1 MQKFLRTLTLLAF
14 LIVPWV
20 MQGQNVSSYEYD
32 QPVAT
37 AFTSISSSG
46 TLADL
51 TNGYCE
57 IDMNHAF
64 ALGEESIPQGQAK
77 LRIYRNG
84 YVQVLNGTAERGE
97 LAPLSLNSGNLTG
110 GSVYY
115 RAQASVTT
123 VEWRKVLAG
132 TGNVLTFQLKV
143 YSDNRVQFCYGPMGL
158 NGSAATTKSYLSD
171 GTNYLYCTGGWD
183 ALSTSTSLD
192 TRTLS
197 ASNHPTYTATSATS
211 GMGMVYTFSRPN
223 CRRPSDVSTQV
234 LSWNSIKVSWDLD
247 AGDNVYTKFEIAY
260 STQQYFNADTVDAD
274 HRVMITDQ
282 SARNYTFTNLSSNTD
297 YYFAV
302 RKYCSNTVAS
312 SWYNH
317 HTAAAHTPESCPA
330 PYASNFTL
338 TAAGVA
344 SWSLSGYPNINT
356 VDIYYSTENVAPDAE
371 TTPSKSVA
379 ATTASVDL
387 MNEAAIA
394 ASSNTTWYV
403 WFRGH
408 CTVDGGNYTAWVGY
422 KSFKTPCGAVAVT
435 PATPFTEGFSNSTF
449 PPDCWNLIASGS
461 HNWTRNTSSTYGHNA
476 VGSASSGYY
485 GPIYMVLPPLQIGN
499 GATGVSLTFW
509 SYNTY
514 PGDYE
519 KNSVVLINGENET
532 ELWTTATVSQ
542 SWVETIIDLSAYKG
556 QTITIAFKYEGDNA
570 HGWYIDDVEVAFEPT
585 CPTPRDLAVTPEG
598 VATWTASNNA
608 SSYDLLWGATGFNP
622 ETEGTTVTLGNVLT
636 HTIAGLGSN
645 TTYDVYLRAHCSAT
659 SEVTDWVGPVTFT
672 SACMALDLPY
682 SEDFTN
688 YTTPSYPYY
697 GPATIPNCWN
707 YISNGTNTEETA
719 GGNSYYGSVAYY
731 SYTSSY
737 ACMVAYDNYFCIPSF
752 GPSSS
757 YAAARGSQ
765 KIAVLPLFNQ
775 AVNAVTISFDYKMS
789 NASYGIFELGYY
801 YNGEF
806 TTLKTITNNSTTTH
820 FEQAI
825 GSLDGANAAPAGAR
839 LALKWYLTSAGSS
852 YTAYY
857 VGIDNVVVERTPT
870 CVRPSNLAAMPSAT
884 ESAVTASLSWTENS
898 PIPAT
903 QWEVLYWKAGTTD
916 TISLVANTNP
926 FTIGNLEMATS
937 YNWQVRA
944 LCSAEDMSDWSAI
957 NTFSEPNCITGPVAI
972 GEGTTTT
979 TGIPVANYG
988 STYCQMIYT
997 AAELAGAG
1005 LSAGPINELSFDWS
1019 AVDATF
1025 TKTFSIY
1032 LANTSTS
1039 AFATTSSFVPYNE
1052 LTLVYGPVEIE
1063 PNTHSGVQVYTFD
1076 SPFEWDGTSNI
1087 VVATLTNGSSSDG
1100 NAFRRARTHNT
1111 GIDNISMFQRQDNH
1125 VYTED
1130 ELASITGN
1138 SRSTYRANIVFNPNA
1153 PCYQGECLP
1162 PTVAIEQGISGDYGN
1177 ATLTFTA
1184 PDENTTT
1191 FGYKY
1196 GVQGFDPAT
1205 EGTTGTASVTDNVVV
1220 INSLT
1225 GSTTYDIYVYSVC
1238 SGNNGRMVRY
1248 QVEIPFIPTCK
1259 TQTNFTASNVTYT
1272 SATISWQQLD
1282 PTQVPQSW
1290 TVRYSDTDFDP
1301 VNAEATAYTQA
1312 IVNATT
1318 STGSLDL
1325 TGLHNGITYYIY
1337 TMATCNA
1344 NDASSWTAYNFT
1356 TPAVVTPDYMV
1367 ITDVT
1372 TNSAKLWWED
1382 ENVPAVTSWSLAYL
1396 SKEQYDNDENPTV
1409 VTVLPADTVGGYPLT
1424 GLTDNTTYYVA
1435 LRSNYSAE
1443 EYGEWEGYWS
1453 FNTKCSAITIDDD
1466 NYYVEDFESYSSG
1479 IPNCWYR
1486 KSGYTDAYV
1495 STSATHGGSKMFG
1508 FYNGNATNRYMVL
1521 PVFDQP
1527 AAGLQMSFWTRPDG
1541 YNYSSCATLKVG
1553 YMTDVEDINTFV
1565 TVAEYAYNDWSSNT
1579 YMEKIVN
1586 FPYNM
1591 PAGARIAFYHTS
1603 TKNYYWFID
1612 DITVS
1617 PNPSCWTPD
1626 SLVVKD
1632 VAMNSVTLAWREN
1645 SPVPAT
1651 RWEVSYGVN
1660 LTDAEEGTIVEKT
1673 SRQAAVIDG
1682 LEPATIYNFFVRAY
1696 CNEQTGDRSDWVG
1709 PITATTACPIY
1720 NLPFK
1725 EDFDGI
1731 TSGIPACW
1739 DKSNT
1744 TITTASYNW
1753 NSYATGNSGRG
1764 LRFNSYSASTG
1775 QYSYLATPVIAMTDS
1790 AVLSFWYKNPT
1801 GGDFSV
1807 FTSVDG
1813 GATMTT
1819 LATGLS
1825 GQSSW
1830 TEMTY
1835 ALGTEYIGQNVT
1847 VYFKATSNYGSGDAY
1862 IYLDDVRIK
1871 LAEVT
1876 TPVAD
1881 NGGTIEACGKL
1892 IIPNL
1897 DENENY
1903 GNNINATYILN
1914 TNPGYVVS
1922 LEGSYDLEYGYDFI
1936 DIYEGTDANATLV
1949 ATLTGS
1955 AENFSFMTESYDW
1968 PNKGGIKMVFR
1979 TDEDNAEA
1987 HSGFHFT
1994 LNCEAPAL
2002 APAAEPQVVEANGTY
2017 TWVAPTGNDQTYN
2030 NQVVETGLTYDPEA
2044 TFAVAADKVNTYT
2057 YTQKNVGGNDSIVQ
2071 TLQLTLH
2078 PTYNRSFVMTLCERE
2093 SVTFYGKTY
2102 STTGIYTDTLTAQA
2116 GQADSIGTLAL
2127 TVNAAPTAYI
2137 YYNNRNTNGT
2147 INGICEGFPTVLEA
2161 RSNLASATFV
2171 WDEETAGAN
2180 YTVNPANGSS
2190 YSLVATDPA
2199 TGCTSLPT
2207 TVTINTVP
2215 VPALT
2220 ISGDAE
2226 ICAGQSTTLTLTDAN
2241 EVPASY
2247 RWSNG
2252 ETTTS
2257 ITVSPVETTTYSV
2270 TATSTD
2276 GNCANTAEFTVTVN
2290 QLPVVA
2296 SVTATPAELCQ
2307 NATITLN
2314 ATAVEGYSYS
2324 WNTGATTNEAT
2335 VAANATGNFTVTVT
2349 DLKGCVKE
2357 FNTNSVTVNPVYD
2370 QNVDLSVCYLNNP
2383 YQWGEQS
2390 LTANGTY
2397 VQTFPTVGKACDS
2410 TVHLNFTF
2418 EEMAIENST
2427 LEVCE
2432 GTQVTWGP
2440 QTITATE
2447 NTTLTYDLG
2456 VGDTDPHGVVL
2467 ECPARYNLALT
2478 VNTHNPASVEKTVC
2492 DSYTWELDGNTYTES
2507 GVHDVTLQTVKGCDS
2522 VVTLTLTVNYS
2533 NAGTDV
2539 VKACDSYLWIDG
2551 NTYYESNNSA
2561 TKTLKNAAQCDSVV
2575 TLNLTVNYKNYET
2588 DHKNICNAYSYTWVD
2603 GNVYNLSVPESDGI
2617 TYTVADKNV
2626 DGCDSILILDLVLN
2640 PVNPGDT
2647 LLEENVTACDEY
2659 VVEVFNS
2666 ETCSDETLYIS
2677 ESGHYGFRVHNAEK
2691 NVDQWKRINLTIGS
2705 STYKTIPVR
2714 ACDSYTWKLDNGY
2727 EVGTY
2732 SKSGTYTYRKANE
2745 TGCDSTL
2752 NLRLTIKNSTNYY
2765 DDTAAICQNGSWK
2778 SADESFIINGDDQRL
2793 HLGENVI
2800 AWKTNHHE
2808 FADGCDTVYN
2818 VVLTLN
2824 KVYTP
2829 EDFDTIELLTLR
2841 ESDFEYDYDLLTD
2854 VYTLVNPDD
2863 TFQTA
2868 ALPLT
2873 QEAFDDTVKTVVSF
2887 ESAEG
2892 CDVTRAVKY
2901 HVLPTTDT
2909 TWNVTRCDSYTWEVN
2924 GKEYHRSYDP
2934 TAEDADDYVFMTTNV
2949 YGGDSIILLNLTI
2962 NDSIVVNET
2971 HYFCSEYT
2979 GPDGELYR
2987 ESHTWRTTG
2996 ESEQGCDSIHYA
3008 HYIVMPTAMT
3018 NLYMTTNVPYKWE
3031 DGNTYERDTTVW
3043 YETQT
3048 IPYEPTDEFGN
3059 PTDKTVQ
3066 CDSILVLHLT
3076 MVNDTAIVCENSL
3089 PYTYDAMGIVFDG
3102 TNGGTPTWTLPLDY
3116 NSSDNTIFLGLGN
3129 PDQWTQFRTRLFP
3142 GQHDGMN
3149 TVMGVN
3155 VANRY
3160 SDYITVELQV
3170 NGQTMTTKTTDD
3182 VYALNWHQIYFDNPV
3197 RINDNDTV
3205 DVIYTMESEYA
3216 MYCFESGAN
3225 IGHPDYY
3232 QFRYADT
3239 SEWEL
3244 MPAPYNFYTQNLF
3257 GVGDDYYYTS
3267 FNEDHHD
3274 TILYYVVNTNTKST
3288 VDTAVCA
3295 ALTWIDGNTYSE
3307 DTLGVVYTIVGGN
3320 ANGCDSTVTL
3330 NLHVGTPTAEPDT
3343 VKVDN
3348 VCGGYVWQ
3356 VNSYNYEKGEYELV
3370 TVNKTPYTESGFY
3383 TYTATNQTG
3392 CDSVL
3397 VLNLKAYPTT
3407 KEVIDTQVCYSY
3419 TWTPMTYNVTTG
3431 EYEALPDTVFT
3442 GNDSTGRTLVNQY
3455 GCDSIVGMKVT
3466 ILDSVVFEGADSI
3479 VSGVSFTYAG
3489 KLYTAPYADTVRG
3502 YFTAENGCDSIYKFK
3517 LVLSN
3522 GELVSEVVNQCG
3534 DFTWRNGKTYTWIPE
3549 ADRVNPV
3556 INYAERSGD
3565 SLIYL
3570 SEFPL
3575 DTLFKGNGTY
3585 DTILVLALSLQEASV
3600 EYKEYS
3606 VPMSWDSIADPTCTY
3621 VYKWN
3626 DNGVIVANSDTTI
3639 HDTMH
3644 YASTYY
3650 CDSIVYYTFNL
3661 RYNYDTLD
3669 TVYRCFEDSTY
3680 TTATGTVIAL
3690 AVGDNDV
3697 IDTIDAGKV
3706 ATEKVNFMV
3715 INRRDYDGATVTPN
3729 VANYCDSTVW
3739 NGKTYTVSGTYYDTT
3754 KVAREHNLMCDSITT
3769 ITLDIRATQHN
3780 AYTVT
3785 VCDTFKWEQIDILNI
3800 ARGNDS
3806 VYKESTVDTMSYT
3819 LAETGICTNVDT
3831 LKLTIHHSHRDDTT
3845 VVACDSFMW
3854 DRTGVTYYDSITDHS
3869 VYEITSDVNSC
3880 DDTIYLV
3887 LSINKSIV
3895 TYDTLHMYGDYIRMN
3910 GNVYTAP
3917 FESSATTGTSVES
3930 ADAEHPGWFEV
3941 FHLQRAG
3948 TGCDSTAYLHLTVAN
3963 YGIVYYDTAVCGV
3976 FTWND
3981 SVVYPDTTYMIGT
3994 GHTYRSI
4001 TDEESE
4007 AHANARYFD
4016 VTANSYITENPVDTI
4031 ADTIRGRGFVYSLR
4045 LTLNGAVF
4053 ATADTS
4059 YMLSVYS
4066 EDQTATLDLG
4076 GDFTPESFIDVY
4088 NAKKDTTVVRSV
4100 HYGAPSAT
4108 LCDSIVSWTVHVV
4121 YNFDTLD
4128 TVYLGTYVD
4137 SLDWAATTGKAI
4149 YGAVANDTIRNI
4161 EFGDTLLTRN
4171 TVASGDTAFMVTTL
4185 PVTRIKAFVADTIII
4200 DTVCDSVR
4208 VSKYGWPGD
4217 ALLTESKVGANA
4229 DDYYFDTTTVM
4240 RHNVAVDSVT
4250 RLSLKV
4256 YNTYHNVVTID
4267 TCDSY
4272 TWMNVNVGNTS
4283 NSKSGNNHLAGDNNA
4298 YSESGVYV
4306 YGGYDSTLYWGEC
4319 RPTDTLK
4326 LTIRK
4331 SSQRDTVVF
4340 ACDSYT
4346 WTPETGASINFDESD
4361 SSSNATFYKL
4371 STKNAD
4377 NCDSVMH
4384 LMLRVNTGVTID
4396 STIWVSTGSYRY
4408 TWNGSSE
4415 VLGPQD
4421 APYDRTQIWE
4431 SSNDTIY
4438 CDTTVNIH
4446 IHVGNAYF
4454 AAEDTATCDGYT
4466 WPRNGITYY
4475 MLTEEE
4481 ANAHTNYLY
4490 KHFSEN
4496 GLTVYDSVN
4505 PYVIVNNF
4513 DDKGVQNDFDS
4524 IYTLRL
4530 SMMAN
4535 ADTSVVFNVPI
4546 SLGSFTYNGTTYVY
4560 DATEDEARVY
4570 AGDSTVTDEFHFTR
4584 ENHQA
4589 VEFCDSIV
4597 YLTLNWINN
4606 YEEVA
4611 VRDICVTDD
4620 TIMWKG
4626 EARDV
4631 HTDGYDTLRTI
4642 YFYDTVVNTEDP
4654 LLTRVEFVTVNQHPV
4669 TYRTERRVAC
4679 DSYYW
4684 PTGDTTLTEATDM
4697 TIEVEGEYGCPVVVT
4712 LALTINKSHDS
4723 VLTTEACDSF
4733 KWNGVTYTESTDV
4746 TISDLTTTKG
4756 CDSTATLHL
4765 TMHYAV
4771 NTTDEMVACD
4781 STHWTFGAFDTVIT
4795 TSGSY
4800 THTFASQYTCD
4811 STVTM
4816 TVNIKNAAHN
4826 AFTQTACDSLVW
4838 HNGDTTYYAGGN
4850 VLFFYE
4856 AENGCASV
4864 DTIHLTLNKTLH
4876 AVTVQEQCDGKY
4888 TWYAGVDAK
4897 DSVGTYDA
4905 IGENMYTYE
4914 YTTTATGTCTN
4925 VDTLYLTI
4933 NHNYG
4938 SYTEAVGCHSYDW
4951 TIRNYNTTTSEWEY
4965 DVVTYTTTDT
4975 FYHDFVDDHNCAGTD
4990 TLVLTIG
4997 SQRTFVEMS
5006 ETACESYT
5014 WVVNDSTI
5022 GTFTN
5027 SADLTVTLPNGIN
5040 GCDSVVTLHLTI
5052 LEPEAVNMTKCQDEL
5067 PVTWNEFT
5075 FDTVGEFTALHQE
5088 YDGQGK
5094 CIASQRLNLTV
5105 NPTYDINLTDQVCL
5119 GNGYNEY
5126 NFNISADELT
5136 AGVHTFT
5143 QELTSV
5149 AGCDSIVTLTLTVGD
5164 VITSSETVEV
5174 CDSYTWTANNVTYTQ
5189 SGDYT
5194 YTYDNVAGCL
5204 NVDTLHLTI
5213 NRNNGDVQT
5222 VTACESY
5229 NWTIGNLAIGIRTES
5244 GTYSTIFTDA
5254 NGCLGV
5260 GVLNLTIAHSED
5272 ININETACDSY
5283 TWTIGDWDTVL
5294 TESGVYTHAYAT
5306 DNCEGIETLT
5316 LTVNN
5321 SQFETIDPITACD
5334 SYEWNGVTY
5343 TESGMYS
5350 YTTEDV
5356 NGCDSTTTVVLTIN
5370 KSTTENLNPVTA
5382 CDSYEWN
5389 DSVYTE
5395 STVASYTTTGVNGC
5409 DSTTTLSLTIN
5420 AHIDNDVYVMAC
5432 DSYIWEDNDNTEY
5445 TESGDYTRAYTDIH
5459 GCAATETLH
5468 LVINTLDD
5476 TTYTVSACDE
5486 YTWTVNDM
5494 TYTESGVYT
5503 ATITDD
5509 NNCTATATLNLTINT
5524 NAGLVAEVSACDS
5537 YTWDTM
5543 HTTYT
5548 ESGVYTGTTIDEN
5561 GCVGVAT
5568 LTLTIN
5574 HSTSNFVSESACGSY
5589 EWHDQTYT
5597 ESGIYTYDG
5606 YTVEGCD
5613 SIVTLALTINNPV
5626 YTSVDRIACDSY
5638 TWSDGNGQTYDVS
5651 GSYTFTATTPAANG
5665 CDSIVTLNLTIHNSQ
5680 IENLDPVTACDSYE
5694 WNGTVYTE
5702 SQTITVNGTNMYG
5715 CDSTTTLT
5723 LTINNSQVVTLD
5735 PVNTCN
5741 SYEWNGTVY
5750 TESGECSYTTTGANG
5765 CDSTTILSLTIND
5778 VIYTTEEQ
5786 TACDSYTWVVNGDT
5800 IGTYTV
5806 STNEPI
5812 AILQAASGC
5821 DSIINLNLTI
5831 RNSSNSV
5838 FEATACD
5845 SYTWEL
5851 NNVTYT
5857 ESNNSDYV
5865 TLVNAAG
5872 CDSTVTLNLTVNY
5885 STQGTVDVEAY
5896 DYYTW
5901 YGETY
5906 TETPAVAP
5914 THMFTNA
5921 AGCDSTLTLNL
5932 TILHYDS
5939 VTVVLSVNDPVMGTT
5954 NPVAGTYRFYPGD
5967 YVTATATANG
5977 GYIFTGWVVNG
5988 DTASLAN
5995 DVYID
6000 VTPEMAGQTFNVVA
6014 TFKNGNVGIETIDYN
6029 SISIYSVDNNIYVKG
6044 AEGLTIY
6051 LYDVNGRCMERRA
6064 NAADMENFTVETS
6077 GVFLIKAGD
6086 APAKRIVVIR

>member
-57 IDMNHAF
+57 IGMNHAF
-64 ALGEESIPQGQAK
+64 ALGEEEIPQGQAK

-84 YVQVLNGTAERGE
+84 YVQVLNGSAERGE
-97 LAPLSLNSGNLTG
+97 FAPLSLSSGNLTG

-123 VEWRKVLAG
+123 VEWRKVVAG

-143 YSDNRVQFCYGPMGL
+143 YDDNRVQFCYGPMSL
-158 NGSAATTKSYLSD
+158 NGSSVTTKSYLSD
-171 GTNYLYCTGGWD
+171 INNTNYLCCTDGWD
-183 ALSTSTSLD
+183 ALSTSTSSTA

-197 ASNHPTYTATSATS
+197 ASNHPTYTPTNATS

-223 CRRPSDVSTQV
+223 CRRPSDISTQV
-234 LSWNSIKVSWDLD
+234 LAWNSIKVSWDLD

-260 STQQYFNADTVDAD
+260 STQQEFNADTVDAG

-282 SARNYTFTNLSSNTD
+282 SARNYTFTNLSSNTN

-302 RKYCSNTVAS
+302 RKYCNNTTAS
-312 SWYNH
+312 SWLYRHN
-317 HTAAAHTPESCPA
+317 AATHTPESCPA
-330 PYASNFTL
+330 PYATNFTL
-338 TAAGVA
+338 SAAGVA

-379 ATTASVDL
+379 VTTESVNL

-408 CTVDGGNYTAWVGY
+408 CTIDGGTTLAWTTSS
-422 KSFKTPCGAVAVT
+422 KNFTTPCG
-435 PATPFTEGFSNSTF
+435 
-449 PPDCWNLIASGS
+449 I
-461 HNWTRNTSSTYGHNA
+461 
-476 VGSASSGYY
+476 
-485 GPIYMVLPPLQIGN
+485 
-499 GATGVSLTFW
+499 
-509 SYNTY
+509 
-514 PGDYE
+514 
-519 KNSVVLINGENET
+519 
-532 ELWTTATVSQ
+532 TA
-542 SWVETIIDLSAYKG
+542 
-556 QTITIAFKYEGDNA
+556 
-570 HGWYIDDVEVAFEPT
+570 
-585 CPTPRDLAVTPEG
+585 
-598 VATWTASNNA
+598 
-608 SSYDLLWGATGFNP
+608 
-622 ETEGTTVTLGNVLT
+622 
-636 HTIAGLGSN
+636 
-645 TTYDVYLRAHCSAT
+645 
-659 SEVTDWVGPVTFT
+659 
-672 SACMALDLPY
+672 LPY
-682 SEDFTN
+682 SENFTD
-688 YTTPSYPYY
+688 YTTPSSPYY
-697 GPATIPNCWN
+697 GPATIPDCWDF
-707 YISNGTNTEETA
+707 YSNGTNTAATSGSSA
-719 GGNSYYGSVAYY
+719 YYGSVA
-731 SYTSSY
+731 SYGNVSSY
-737 ACMVAYDNYFCIPSF
+737 ACMEAYNKYFAIPAY
-752 GPSSS
+752 GPSAS
-757 YAAARGSQ
+757 YAAARGSE
-765 KIAVLPLFNQ
+765 KIAVLPQFPLSVG
-775 AVNAVTISFDYKMS
+775 AMTIAFDYKMT
-789 NASYGIFELGYY
+789 NATYGTLQLGYY
-801 YNGEF
+801 ANGEF
-806 TTLKTITNNSTTTH
+806 TSLATLPSKTATTH
-820 FEQAI
+820 IEQII
-825 GSLDGANAAPAGAR
+825 GNLEGASNAPAGAR
-839 LALKWYLTSAGSS
+839 LALKWFQTSGSS
-852 YTAYY
+852 CYW
-857 VGIDNVVVERTPT
+857 VGIDNVEVEATPT
-870 CVRPSNLAAMPSAT
+870 CIKPADVTVTALATTSVTLSWTGSSNSYIIEARQGDEVIASATSTTTTGTVTGLTANTAYDIYVKGVCATEQSKWSTPVSITTPCEAMILTVDNPYFEGFENTTFPSDCWRNFHVDGPGTYLWQRNTSSSYIHSGSGSAKIQDMNATTLTNLVTPPIAIASNEANAYKVKFWMYRNATGTGKPNEGVRVWASHTNSTDGATLLCHAHRYTGLDPVVASVGWYEYEAAIPLTGNVYIIFEGVCEYGSSSYMDDITIYKVPTCVAPTDLAATAAGTEAT
-884 ESAVTASLSWTENS
+884 LSWTEGTGVGNAAATAWQLRYWNGSDVITVPVTSNPYTLTNLEMGTNYSWQVRTICTPGMDTSAWSEVESFTTQACLTITPSDDISLGEHTDNS
-898 PIPAT
+898 DYLPFNGYYKYSVTEQIYTPAEIGGAVTINSISYNVISANSTDRNPVDIYLLETTKETFTDAGDASDWVSVAGLTPNYTGVAAGSSTGWQTITLTTPFEYSGNNNLLVVFVNRTGSFASHEYIGTIPAT
-903 QWEVLYWKAGTTD
+903 
-916 TISLVANTNP
+916 
-926 FTIGNLEMATS
+926 GNQAIYS
-937 YNWQVRA
+937 YQ
-944 LCSAEDMSDWSAI
+944 D
-957 NTFSEPNCITGPVAI
+957 
-972 GEGTTTT
+972 
-979 TGIPVANYG
+979 G
-988 STYCQMIYT
+988 STVLTPANAST
-997 AAELAGAG
+997 ASYKNV
-1005 LSAGPINELSFDWS
+1005 LSVKNNFIF
-1019 AVDATF
+1019 
-1025 TKTFSIY
+1025 
-1032 LANTSTS
+1032 
-1039 AFATTSSFVPYNE
+1039 
-1052 LTLVYGPVEIE
+1052 
-1063 PNTHSGVQVYTFD
+1063 
-1076 SPFEWDGTSNI
+1076 GTI
-1087 VVATLTNGSSSDG
+1087 ICDRGT
-1100 NAFRRARTHNT
+1100 
-1111 GIDNISMFQRQDNH
+1111 
-1125 VYTED
+1125 
-1130 ELASITGN
+1130 
-1138 SRSTYRANIVFNPNA
+1138 
-1153 PCYQGECLP
+1153 CLP

-1205 EGTTGTASVTDNVVV
+1205 EGTTGTASATDNVVV

-1301 VNAEATAYTQA
+1301 VNAEATAYSEE

-1337 TMATCNA
+1337 TMATCSA
-1344 NDASSWTAYNFT
+1344 NDASSWTAYSIT
-1356 TPAVVTPDYMV
+1356 TPAIEYPT
-1367 ITDVT
+1367 ITDLTAT
-1372 TNSAKLWWED
+1372 TTSATLTWQD
-1382 ENVPAVTSWSLAYL
+1382 NNVPAISNWSVAY
-1396 SKEQYDNDENPTV
+1396 STEYPFDADAVAITVSDNPTY
-1409 VTVLPADTVGGYPLT
+1409 TIT
-1424 GLTDNTTYYVA
+1424 GLTPNTTYYFAMRANYTANETGEWHVYGFFHTECEA
-1435 LRSNYSAE
+1435 VSIPYTMEFENDNCWTLISNNTVNASSSTSSSNYFGTTIYSGYSVLVFNSWSTATDYNQYAYSPLLNTTNVE
-1443 EYGEWEGYWS
+1443 GNNLRATVRYSTYGSSDKVRFGYSTTGSTNPADYIWS
-1453 FNTKCSAITIDDD
+1453 
-1466 NYYVEDFESYSSG
+1466 ESFYT
-1479 IPNCWYR
+1479 N
-1486 KSGYTDAYV
+1486 GYTDWQTYEALVPKTAKRFAIHYDQDACEYKVYIDYV
-1495 STSATHGGSKMFG
+1495 I
-1508 FYNGNATNRYMVL
+1508 L
-1521 PVFDQP
+1521 D
-1527 AAGLQMSFWTRPDG
+1527 
-1541 YNYSSCATLKVG
+1541 
-1553 YMTDVEDINTFV
+1553 
-1565 TVAEYAYNDWSSNT
+1565 
-1579 YMEKIVN
+1579 
-1586 FPYNM
+1586 M
-1591 PAGARIAFYHTS
+1591 PPT
-1603 TKNYYWFID
+1603 
-1612 DITVS
+1612 
-1617 PNPSCWTPD
+1617 CWTPD

-1651 RWEVSYGVN
+1651 RWEVSYGIGI
-1660 LTDAEEGTIVEKT
+1660 TDPEEGTKVEKT
-1673 SRQAAVIDG
+1673 SRQAAEITG
-1682 LEPATIYNFFVRAY
+1682 LEPSTTYTFFVRAL
-1696 CNEQTGDRSDWVG
+1696 CSDDDQSEWSSA
-1709 PITATTACPIY
+1709 ISATTACPLY
-1720 NLPFK
+1720 TLPIK
-1725 EDFDGI
+1725 ENFDNVA
-1731 TSGIPACW
+1731 TSSIPACW
-1739 DKSNT
+1739 VTNNTSRYSVALQNSNRRLKFGR
-1744 TITTASYNW
+1744 
-1753 NSYATGNSGRG
+1753 YAAGYVALPEVEENVNG
-1764 LRFNSYSASTG
+1764 LT
-1775 QYSYLATPVIAMTDS
+1775 
-1790 AVLSFWYKNPT
+1790 LSFSAYLPTTDEGLHIGVMTNPADINT
-1801 GGDFSV
+1801 FDTV
-1807 FTSVDG
+1807 
-1813 GATMTT
+1813 AT
-1819 LATGLS
+1819 
-1825 GQSSW
+1825 
-1830 TEMTY
+1830 
-1835 ALGTEYIGQNVT
+1835 INVT
-1847 VYFKATSNYGSGDAY
+1847 AINTWENFNVSLESYQGTGHFVAIMDNASSGTGY
-1862 IYLDDVRIK
+1862 IDDLK
-1871 LAEVT
+1871 LKVDEVT

-1994 LNCEAPAL
+1994 LSCEAPAL

-2017 TWVAPTGNDQTYN
+2017 TWAAPTGNDQTYN

-2044 TFAVAADKVNTYT
+2044 TFAVTADKVNTYT

-2116 GQADSIGTLAL
+2116 GQADSTGTLAL

-2427 LEVCE
+2427 LMVCE
-2432 GTQVTWGP
+2432 GTQVTWGS

-2507 GVHDVTLQTVKGCDS
+2507 GVHVVTLQTVKGCDS

-2539 VKACDSYLWIDG
+2539 LTKCDSYTWIDG
-2551 NTYYESNNSA
+2551 NTYTESNNSA

-2575 TLNLTVNYKNYET
+2575 TLNLTVSYKNYET

-2691 NVDQWKRINLTIGS
+2691 KVDQWKRINLTIGS

-2732 SKSGTYTYRKANE
+2732 SESGTYTYRKANE

-2778 SADESFIINGDDQRL
+2778 SEDETVTINGDDQRL

-2841 ESDFEYDYDLLTD
+2841 GSDFKYDFDEDAYI
-2854 VYTLVNPDD
+2854 YNLVNPDD

-2873 QEAFDDTVKTVVSF
+2873 QEAIDDTVKTVVSF

-2909 TWNVTRCDSYTWEVN
+2909 TWNVTHCDTYTWEVN
-2924 GKEYHRSYDP
+2924 GKRYDHSYDA
-2934 TAEDADDYVFMTTNV
+2934 TAEDAEDYVFMTTNV
-2949 YGGDSIILLNLTI
+2949 YGGDSIVLLNLTI

-2996 ESEQGCDSIHYA
+2996 ESKQGCDSIHYA
-3008 HYIVMPTAMT
+3008 HYIVKPTAMT
-3018 NLYMTTNVPYKWE
+3018 NLYMTTNVPYDWE

-3048 IPYEPTDEFGN
+3048 IPYEMTDEHGN
-3059 PTDKTVQ
+3059 PSGEILQ

-3089 PYTYDAMGIVFDG
+3089 PYTYEAMGIVFDG
-3102 TNGGTPTWTLPLDY
+3102 TNGGTPTWVNPLDY
-3116 NSSDNTIFLGLGN
+3116 NSSDDESFMGMGN
-3129 PDQWTQFRTRLFP
+3129 ADQWTQFRTRLFP

-3170 NGQTMTTKTTDD
+3170 NGQTMTTKTLDD
-3182 VYALNWHQIYFDNPV
+3182 LYDYYWYQVYFDSPV

-3205 DVIYTMESEYA
+3205 DFIYTMESEYA
-3216 MYCFESGAN
+3216 MYCYQSGAN
-3225 IGHPDYY
+3225 IGHPDNY

-3239 SEWEL
+3239 SEWGL
-3244 MPAPYNFYTQNLF
+3244 MPAPYNLYTQNLF

-3288 VDTAVCA
+3288 FDTAVCA

-3330 NLHVGTPTAEPDT
+3330 NLHVGAPTAEPDT

-3370 TVNKTPYTESGFY
+3370 TVNKTPYVESGFY

-3397 VLNLKAYPTT
+3397 VLNLEAYPTT

-3466 ILDSVVFEGADSI
+3466 ILDSVVVEGVDSI

-3502 YFTAENGCDSIYKFK
+3502 YFTAENGCDSIYKFN

-3549 ADRVNPV
+3549 ADRVSPV

-3606 VPMSWDSIADPTCTY
+3606 VPMSWDSIADTTCTY

-3626 DNGVIVANSDTTI
+3626 NGGVIVANSDTTI
-3639 HDTMH
+3639 HDTAH
-3644 YASTYY
+3644 YVSTYY

-3661 RYNYDTLD
+3661 RYNYETLD

-3895 TYDTLHMYGDYIRMN
+3895 TYDTLHMYGDFIRMN

-3917 FESSATTGTSVES
+3917 FESSEYTGTSVES

-3976 FTWND
+3976 YTWND

-4031 ADTIRGRGFVYSLR
+4031 ADTIRGRGIVYSLR

-4066 EDQTATLDLG
+4066 EDPNDSLRLG

-4100 HYGAPSAT
+4100 RYGAPSAT
-4108 LCDSIVSWTVHVV
+4108 LCDSIVSWTIHVV

-4161 EFGDTLLTRN
+4161 EFGDTLFTRN

-4217 ALLTESKVGANA
+4217 ALLTESKVGAND

-4256 YNTYHNVVTID
+4256 YNTFHNVVTID

-4361 SSSNATFYKL
+4361 SSSNATFYTL

-4384 LMLRVNTGVTID
+4384 LMLRVNTSVTID

-4475 MLTEEE
+4475 MLSEEE
-4481 ANAHTNYLY
+4481 ANAHANYLY

-4606 YEEVA
+4606 YDEVA
-4611 VRDICVTDD
+4611 VRDICVTED

-4864 DTIHLTLNKTLH
+4864 DTIHLTLINTLH

-4888 TWYAGVDAK
+4888 TWWAGANK
-4897 DSVGTYDA
+4897 ADSVGTYDA

-4938 SYTEAVGCHSYDW
+4938 SYTEAVGCHTYDW
-4951 TIRNYNTTTSEWEY
+4951 TVQEYNTTTGEWEN
-4965 DVVTYTTTDT
+4965 VVIAGLDATDT

-5067 PVTWNEFT
+5067 PVIWNEYT

-5143 QELTSV
+5143 QELTSG

-5164 VITSSETVEV
+5164 VITSSETVEA
-5174 CDSYTWTANNVTYTQ
+5174 CDSYTWSINNVNYTQ

-5229 NWTIGNLAIGIRTES
+5229 NWTIGNLAIGIYTEN

-5321 SQFETIDPITACD
+5321 SQFDTIDPITTCD

-5370 KSTTENLNPVTA
+5370 KSKTENLNPVTA
-5382 CDSYEWN
+5382 CDSFEWN

-5445 TESGDYTRAYTDIH
+5445 TESGDYTRDYFDVN

-5503 ATITDD
+5503 APITDD

-5548 ESGVYTGTTIDEN
+5548 ESGVYEGTTIDEN

-5574 HSTSNFVSESACGSY
+5574 HSTSNLVSESACGSY

-5597 ESGIYTYDG
+5597 ESGIYTYNG

-5665 CDSIVTLNLTIHNSQ
+5665 CDSIVTLNLTINNSQ

-5694 WNGTVYTE
+5694 WNGVIYTE

-5723 LTINNSQVVTLD
+5723 LTINNSQVDTLD

-5750 TESGECSYTTTGANG
+5750 TVSGEYSYTTTGANG

-5812 AILQAASGC
+5812 AILSAASGC

-5872 CDSTVTLNLTVNY
+5872 CDSIVTLNLTVNY